1 MRRPALPYTRLSL
14 YPDSRLRDSLPRL
27 EQGPGRRRAAVQ
39 TTCSG
44 HSEEAR
50 AFSFTFGRG
59 TASCALTN
67 LLHAKYGKCPQ
78 NRTTDDLKRQYQT
91 RNPTTH
97 FVSAPLRP
105 SL

>member
-1 MRRPALPYTRLSL
+1 MRRPALPYTRLSR

-67 LLHAKYGKCPQ
+67 LLHAKYGNVRKTGQ
-78 NRTTDDLKRQYQT
+78 
-91 RNPTTH
+91 PTTLS
-97 FVSAPLRP
+97 VSTKHATPLP
-105 SL
+105 T